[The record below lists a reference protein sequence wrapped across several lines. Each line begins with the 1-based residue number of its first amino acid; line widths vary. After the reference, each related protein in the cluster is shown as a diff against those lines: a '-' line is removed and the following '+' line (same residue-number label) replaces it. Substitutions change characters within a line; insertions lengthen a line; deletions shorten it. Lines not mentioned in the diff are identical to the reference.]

1 MNTASL
7 LFNILLISAS
17 LLCLFLIFYIYR
29 ITKSFNQIKDEVKK
43 ISSKLDPFIE
53 SMTGL
58 SNRMNEISDGVKE
71 PVELVR
77 TTVNDVKNRVNT
89 ILNFEA
95 KIRKGVEDPVFR
107 LIRTLTAM
115 VNGIEAF
122 LKNYN
127 KRK

>member
-127 KRK
+127 KKK

>member
-1 MNTASL
+1 MNAASL
-7 LFNILLISAS
+7 PYDILLISAS

-53 SMTGL
+53 SMTEL
-58 SNRMNEISDGVKE
+58 SNRINEISESVKE

-77 TTVNDVKNRVNT
+77 TTVNDVKNRVDA

-95 KIRKGVEDPVFR
+95 KLRKGVEEPVFR
-107 LIRTLTAM
+107 LIRALTAI

-122 LKNYN
+122 WKNYN
-127 KRK
+127 KK

>member
-1 MNTASL
+1 MNAASL
-7 LFNILLISAS
+7 PYDILLISAP

-53 SMTGL
+53 SMTEL
-58 SNRMNEISDGVKE
+58 SNRINEISDSVKE

-77 TTVNDVKNRVNT
+77 TTVNDVKNRVDA

-95 KIRKGVEDPVFR
+95 KLRKGVEEPVFR
-107 LIRTLTAM
+107 LIRALTAI

-122 LKNYN
+122 WKNYN
-127 KRK
+127 KK

>member
-1 MNTASL
+1 MNASSL
-7 LFNILLISAS
+7 PYDILLISAS

-53 SMTGL
+53 SMTEL
-58 SNRMNEISDGVKE
+58 SNRINEISDSVKK

-77 TTVNDVKNRVNT
+77 TTVNDVKNRVDA

-95 KIRKGVEDPVFR
+95 KLRKGVEEPVFR
-107 LIRTLTAM
+107 LIRALTAI

-122 LKNYN
+122 WKNYN
-127 KRK
+127 KK

>member
-1 MNTASL
+1 MNASSL

-29 ITKSFNQIKDEVKK
+29 ISKSFNQIKDEVKK

-53 SMTGL
+53 SMTEL
-58 SNRMNEISDGVKE
+58 SDRMNEISDGVKE

-77 TTVNDVKNRVNT
+77 TTVNDVKNRVDT

-95 KIRKGVEDPVFR
+95 KLRKGVEDPVFR
-107 LIRTLTAM
+107 LIRALTAM

-122 LKNYN
+122 WKNY
-127 KRK
+127 KK

>member
-1 MNTASL
+1 
-7 LFNILLISAS
+7 
-17 LLCLFLIFYIYR
+17 
-29 ITKSFNQIKDEVKK
+29 
-43 ISSKLDPFIE
+43 
-53 SMTGL
+53 MTGL

-127 KRK
+127 KKK

>member
-1 MNTASL
+1 MNAASL
-7 LFNILLISAS
+7 PYNILLISAS

-53 SMTGL
+53 SMTDL
-58 SNRMNEISDGVKE
+58 SNQMNEISNGVKE

-77 TTVNDVKNRVNT
+77 STVSDVKDRVDS

-95 KIRKGVEDPVFR
+95 KVRKGVEDPIFR
-107 LIRTLTAM
+107 LIRTLTAI

-122 LKNYN
+122 LKNY
-127 KRK
+127 KK

>member
-1 MNTASL
+1 MNAASL

-29 ITKSFNQIKDEVKK
+29 ISKSFNQIKDEVKK
-43 ISSKLDPFIE
+43 ISSKLDPFLE
-53 SMTGL
+53 SMTEL
-58 SNRMNEISDGVKE
+58 SDRMSEISDGVKE

-77 TTVNDVKNRVNT
+77 TTVNDVKNRVDT

-95 KIRKGVEDPVFR
+95 KLRKGVEDPVFR
-107 LIRTLTAM
+107 LIRALTAM

-122 LKNYN
+122 WKNY
-127 KRK
+127 KK

>member
-1 MNTASL
+1 MNAASL
-7 LFNILLISAS
+7 PYDILLISAS

-53 SMTGL
+53 SMTEL
-58 SNRMNEISDGVKE
+58 SNRINEISDSVKE

-77 TTVNDVKNRVNT
+77 TTVNDVKNRVDA

-95 KIRKGVEDPVFR
+95 KLRKGVEEPVFR
-107 LIRTLTAM
+107 LIRALAAI
-115 VNGIEAF
+115 VNGIEACW
-122 LKNYN
+122 KNYN
-127 KRK
+127 KK

>member
-1 MNTASL
+1 MNAASL
-7 LFNILLISAS
+7 PYDILLISAS

-53 SMTGL
+53 SMTEL
-58 SNRMNEISDGVKE
+58 SNRINEISDSVKE

-77 TTVNDVKNRVNT
+77 TTVNDVKNRVDA

-95 KIRKGVEDPVFR
+95 KLYWDRRSSNVR
-107 LIRTLTAM
+107 HW
-115 VNGIEAF
+115 
-122 LKNYN
+122 
-127 KRK
+127 KRASPAVSK

>member
-1 MNTASL
+1 MNAASL
-7 LFNILLISAS
+7 PYDILLISAS

-53 SMTGL
+53 SMTEL
-58 SNRMNEISDGVKE
+58 SNRINEISDSVKE

-77 TTVNDVKNRVNT
+77 TTVNDVKNRVDA

-95 KIRKGVEDPVFR
+95 KLRKGVEEPVFR
-107 LIRTLTAM
+107 LIRALTAI

-122 LKNYN
+122 WKNYN
-127 KRK
+127 KK

>member
-1 MNTASL
+1 MNAASL
-7 LFNILLISAS
+7 PYDILLISAS

-53 SMTGL
+53 SMTEL
-58 SNRMNEISDGVKE
+58 SNRINEISDSVKK

-77 TTVNDVKNRVNT
+77 TTVNDVKNRVDA

-95 KIRKGVEDPVFR
+95 KLRKGVEEPVFR
-107 LIRTLTAM
+107 LIRALAAI

-122 LKNYN
+122 WKNYN
-127 KRK
+127 KK

>member
-1 MNTASL
+1 MNAVP
-7 LFNILLISAS
+7 LFYNILLISAS

-53 SMTGL
+53 SMTDL
-58 SNRMNEISDGVKE
+58 SRHMNEISDGVKE

-77 TTVNDVKNRVNT
+77 SAVSDVKERVDS

-107 LIRTLTAM
+107 LIKTLTAI

-122 LKNYN
+122 IKNY
-127 KRK
+127 KK

>member
-1 MNTASL
+1 MNSASL
-7 LFNILLISAS
+7 PYNILLISAS
-17 LLCLFLIFYIYR
+17 LLCLFLIFYLYR

-53 SMTGL
+53 SMTEL

-71 PVELVR
+71 PVEIVR
-77 TTVNDVKNRVNT
+77 STVNDVKNRVDT

-95 KIRKGVEDPVFR
+95 KLRQGVEAPVFR
-107 LIRTLTAM
+107 LIKAVTAI

-122 LKNYN
+122 IKNY
-127 KRK
+127 KK

>member
-1 MNTASL
+1 MNAASL
-7 LFNILLISAS
+7 LINILLISAS

-43 ISSKLDPFIE
+43 ISLKLDPFIE
-53 SMTGL
+53 SMTDL

-77 TTVNDVKNRVNT
+77 TTVNDVKNRVDT

-107 LIRTLTAM
+107 LIKTLTAM

-122 LKNYN
+122 LKNY
-127 KRK
+127 KKK

>member
-1 MNTASL
+1 MNAASL
-7 LFNILLISAS
+7 PYDILLISAS

-53 SMTGL
+53 SMTEL
-58 SNRMNEISDGVKE
+58 SNRINEISDSVKK

-77 TTVNDVKNRVNT
+77 TTVNDVKNRVDA

-95 KIRKGVEDPVFR
+95 KLRKGVEEPVFR
-107 LIRTLTAM
+107 LIRALTAI

-122 LKNYN
+122 WKNYN
-127 KRK
+127 KK

>member
-1 MNTASL
+1 MNAASL
-7 LFNILLISAS
+7 LINILLISAS

-43 ISSKLDPFIE
+43 ISLKLDPFIE
-53 SMTGL
+53 SMTDL

-77 TTVNDVKNRVNT
+77 TTVNDVKNRVDT

-127 KRK
+127 KKK

>member
-1 MNTASL
+1 MNAVP
-7 LFNILLISAS
+7 LFYNILLISAS

-127 KRK
+127 KKK

>member
-1 MNTASL
+1 MNASSL

-29 ITKSFNQIKDEVKK
+29 ISKSFNQIKDEVKK
-43 ISSKLDPFIE
+43 ISSKLDPFLE
-53 SMTGL
+53 SMTEL
-58 SNRMNEISDGVKE
+58 SDRMSEISDGVKE

-77 TTVNDVKNRVNT
+77 TTVNDVKNRVDT

-95 KIRKGVEDPVFR
+95 KLRKGVEDPVFR
-107 LIRTLTAM
+107 LIRALTAM

-122 LKNYN
+122 WKNY
-127 KRK
+127 KK